1 MTQFYR
7 ATDNSNSKCPRGTF
21 VPSALCLDVP
31 YTSFYPRTIKLSL
44 SFSLY
49 ITIHVCEHQF
59 SLLRLED
66 EYYFQKPV
74 PNLRVWA
81 QDL

>member
-21 VPSALCLDVP
+21 VPSTLCLDVT
-31 YTSFYPRTIKLSL
+31 YTTVYIQEPSSSL
-44 SFSLY
+44 SLY
-49 ITIHVCEHQF
+49 IIIHVCVHQL

-66 EYYFQKPV
+66 EYYFQKPL